1 MMYMDDDPSPLEEL
15 LGTSIAEF
23 DIPDDVYARVVA
35 RYQDLADF
43 LAQAEPTITGS
54 VYTQGSIRLG
64 TVTAPVDPSADYDLD
79 LVYRSDLG
87 KDEITKKDLKE
98 RAGHALTRY
107 LATGPDGEPRHSEGK
122 RCWTL
127 DYSQEPF
134 HMDILPAIPNT
145 DARPDGILLSDREMH
160 EWQPSN
166 PIGFA
171 EWFHRRMRVELGM
184 LREALAKHMDVEQ
197 APPSELKTTLQ
208 RSTQAL
214 KRHRDLYFSASPE
227 DRPASIII
235 TTLAAMAYSGH
246 GSIYEVLIDITAKM
260 PELVES
266 RDGVLWVPN
275 PVQPDEN
282 FADRWRERPSRA
294 ERFFEWIEAV
304 YADFS
309 DLGADRGIERI
320 IEKLGTSL
328 GEASVGRAAERFGT
342 RMTEKRDS
350 GRLKVAGTGLLG
362 SAGVPLPPHT
372 FHGDAT
378 RQQRS

>member
-23 DIPDDVYARVVA
+23 DIPDGVYARVVA
-35 RYQDLADF
+35 RYHDLADF
-43 LAQAEPTITGS
+43 LAEAEPAITGR

-64 TVTAPVDPSADYDLD
+64 TVTAPIDPSADYDLD
-79 LVYRSDLG
+79 LVYRSDLD
-87 KDEITKKDLKE
+87 KDEVTKKELKE
-98 RAGHALTRY
+98 RAGHALARY
-107 LATGPDGEPRHSEGK
+107 LATSPDGEPRRSEGK

-127 DYSQEPF
+127 DYPQEPF
-134 HMDILPAIPNT
+134 HMDILPAIPHT

-184 LREALAKHMDVEQ
+184 LREALAKRMDVEQ

-235 TTLAAMAYSGH
+235 TTLAAMSYSGH
-246 GSIYEVLIDITAKM
+246 GSIYEVLTDITAKM

-266 RDGVLWVPN
+266 RDGVRWVPN

-294 ERFFEWIEAV
+294 ERFFEWIEAA

-320 IEKLGTSL
+320 IEKLSVSL
-328 GEASVGRAAERFGT
+328 GEAPAGRAAERFGT
-342 RMTEKRDS
+342 RMSEKRDS

-362 SAGVPLPPHT
+362 VTGVPLRPHT

-378 RQQRS
+378 GQQHS

>member
-35 RYQDLADF
+35 RYQDLANF
-43 LAQAEPTITGS
+43 LAEADPAITGR

-64 TVTAPVDPSADYDLD
+64 IVTAPVDPTADYDLD
-79 LVYRSDLG
+79 LVYRSDLD
-87 KDEITKKDLKE
+87 KDEITKKELKD
-98 RAGHALTRY
+98 RAGHALARY
-107 LATGPDGEPRHSEGK
+107 LATGPDGEPRRSEGK

-127 DYSQEPF
+127 EYPQEPF

-145 DARPDGILLSDREMH
+145 EARPDGILLTDRELH

-171 EWFHRRMRVELGM
+171 EWFHQRMRVELGM
-184 LREALAKHMDVEQ
+184 LREALAKRMDVEQ

-214 KRHRDLYFSASPE
+214 KRHRDLYFSTNPE

-260 PELVES
+260 PELVEP

-282 FADRWRERPSRA
+282 FADRWRARPSRA
-294 ERFFEWIEAV
+294 ERFFEWIEAAH
-304 YADFS
+304 ADFS

-320 IEKLGTSL
+320 IEKLGRSL
-328 GEASVGRAAERFGT
+328 GEAPVVRAAERFGA
-342 RMTEKRDS
+342 RMAEKRDS

-362 SAGVPLPPHT
+362 ATGVPLRPHT

-378 RQQRS
+378 RQRCS